1 MNVVFSFN
9 VIIEHRYSET
19 QRFKI
24 DNVGWRLKKMSY
36 SKLIKGELR
45 SILTLS

>member
-9 VIIEHRYSET
+9 VIIEHRYGET

-24 DNVGWRLKKMSY
+24 DNVGWRLKKCPTPML
-36 SKLIKGELR
+36 KLTEVLLIN
-45 SILTLS
+45 LS